1 MKNVDIKEIVSKKQ
15 IFLICSIIFI
25 AIYIFLFNKC
35 KYCNI
40 KHTKNQPA
48 SVFIEIGMFFK
59 QIKYSGKSVVK
70 QEGILLLIGYDC
82 GWTGATRSIKSH
94 TYKRNARHSSARGGR
109 SACASTRPFRAQCQ
123 RMG

>member
-1 MKNVDIKEIVSKKQ
+1 MVTQIINIFRKKCLVQPNRANNLRLKKTVSKKP
-15 IFLICSIIFI
+15 IFLICSIILI

-40 KHTKNQPA
+40 KRTKNQPA

-70 QEGILLLIGYDC
+70 QEGILLIIGYDC
-82 GWTGATRSIKSH
+82 G
-94 TYKRNARHSSARGGR
+94 
-109 SACASTRPFRAQCQ
+109 
-123 RMG
+123 